1 MNDLPARPRFRRPT
15 VGSGSLAVLAA
26 LYFSLVSNSAFWAAF
41 RATEAGQSAG
51 AWALG
56 LGMAVAITALH
67 AGLLLAV
74 VNRWSRNV
82 VLPLVFLVTAAVAF
96 YMERYHVYID
106 RDMVA
111 NVLVTEP
118 KEARELITPDFLVA
132 LLVYGLLPSI
142 LVWWTRAPTRSLGRG
157 VALHLLGM
165 GVALLLALGAIGLVY
180 QPLSSLM
187 RNETSLR
194 HLITPGNWIV
204 SFARAVRSDHRKD
217 APRTPIATDARIVR
231 PDGARPRLLVV
242 MVGETA
248 RAANWGMNGYA
259 RQTTPRL
266 AALDGVNY
274 PDVEAC
280 GTNTEVSLPCMFSAQ
295 GLRNYDR
302 EAIRGSESLMHV
314 LHRLDIGTLWRDN
327 QTGCKGVCDGL
338 PFESFLDADVPGDC
352 EGGRCLDHVL
362 LHELDAAVARM
373 PGDAVVVL
381 HMLGNHGP
389 SYYARYPEAF
399 KRFTPACEVDELGDC
414 ERQAIVNAYDNALL
428 YTDTVVADTV
438 AWLAGHSA
446 ARDTALIYLSDHGES
461 LGEAGLYLH
470 GVPRMIAPEE
480 QLKVPMWLWLSPELR
495 EADGIDMACLRE
507 GAAAPRT
514 HDVLFSTVLGLMR
527 VETAA
532 RDPALDLL
540 SRCRLGPRA
549 VEPAQEPPIV
559 SDSE

>member
-1 MNDLPARPRFRRPT
+1 MNVLSPRPWFRRPT
-15 VGSGSLAVLAA
+15 VGSGTLAVLAA
-26 LYFSLVSNSAFWAAF
+26 LYFSLVSNTAFWAAF
-41 RATEAGQSAG
+41 RTTEAGQSAG
-51 AWALG
+51 AWTLG

-67 AGLLLAV
+67 AGLLLLV

-82 VLPLVFLVTAAVAF
+82 VLPLVFLVTAAAAF
-96 YMERYHVYID
+96 YMDRYHVYID

-118 KEARELITPDFLVA
+118 KEAQELITPDFLVA
-132 LLVYGLLPSI
+132 LLVYGLLPSL
-142 LVWWTRAPTRSLGRG
+142 LVWWSRAPDRSLGRG
-157 VALHLLGM
+157 VAMHLLGV
-165 GVALLLALGAIGLVY
+165 GVALLLALGAIGLAY

-204 SFARAVRSDHRKD
+204 SFARAVRGKHRED
-217 APRTPIATDARIVR
+217 LPRQPIATDAGLVR
-231 PDGARPRLLVV
+231 PEGARPRLVV
-242 MVGETA
+242 VVEGETV
-248 RAANWGMNGYA
+248 RAANWGLNGYE

-302 EAIRGSESLMHV
+302 DAIRGSESM
-314 LHRLDIGTLWRDN
+314 LHLLDRLGVATLWRDN
-327 QTGCKGVCDGL
+327 QTGCKGICDGL
-338 PFESFLDADVPGDC
+338 PFESYLHASVPAHCDGD
-352 EGGRCLDHVL
+352 RCFDSVL
-362 LHELDAAVARM
+362 LHDLDAAVARM

-414 ERQAIVNAYDNALL
+414 ERQAIVNAYDNAIL

-438 AWLAGHSA
+438 AWLEGQSA
-446 ARDTALIYLSDHGES
+446 TRDTALIYLSDHGES

-495 EADGIDMACLRE
+495 DADGIDMACLRKD
-507 GAAAPRT
+507 AAAPRT

-527 VETAA
+527 VETMA

-540 SRCRLGPRA
+540 DRCRFGARS
-549 VEPAQEPPIV
+549 VEPARRPQIV

>member
-1 MNDLPARPRFRRPT
+1 MNDRLSRPRFYRPT
-15 VGSGSLAVLAA
+15 VGSGPLVVLAA
-26 LYFSLVSNSAFWAAF
+26 LYFSVVSNTAFWAAF
-41 RATEAGQSAG
+41 RATEAGQSSD
-51 AWALG
+51 AWTLG
-56 LGMAVAITALH
+56 LGMGVAITALH
-67 AGLLLAV
+67 AALLLLV

-82 VLPLVFLVTAAVAF
+82 VLPLMFLVTAAASF
-96 YMERYHVYID
+96 YMDRYHVYID

-118 KEARELITPDFLVA
+118 KEAQELITPDFLVA
-132 LLVYGLLPSI
+132 LLVYGLLPSL
-142 LVWWTRAPTRSLGRG
+142 LVWWSRAPTRSVGRG
-157 VALHLLGM
+157 VAMHLLG
-165 GVALLLALGAIGLVY
+165 GAVALVLAFGSIGVVY

-204 SFARAVRSDHRKD
+204 ATVRAVQGKRRDDRPRD
-217 APRTPIATDARIVR
+217 AIAADARLVR
-231 PDGARPRLLVV
+231 PEGARPRLVV
-242 MVGETA
+242 VVVGETV
-248 RAANWGMNGYA
+248 RAANWGLNGYE

-295 GLRNYDR
+295 GLRDYDR
-302 EAIRGSESLMHV
+302 DAIRGSESM
-314 LHRLDIGTLWRDN
+314 LHLLDRLGVATLWRDN
-327 QTGCKGVCDGL
+327 QTGCKGICDGL
-338 PFESFLDADVPGDC
+338 PFESYLQATVPAHCDGD
-352 EGGRCLDHVL
+352 RCFDSVL
-362 LHELDAAVARM
+362 LHDLDAAVAAM

-414 ERQAIVNAYDNALL
+414 ERQAIVNAYDNAIL
-428 YTDTVVADTV
+428 YTDTVVADAV
-438 AWLAGHSA
+438 VWLEGQSTG
-446 ARDTALIYLSDHGES
+446 RDTALIYLSDHGES
-461 LGEAGLYLH
+461 LGESGLYLH
-470 GVPRMIAPEE
+470 GVPRMVAPDE
-480 QLKVPMWLWLSPELR
+480 QLKVPMWLWLSPALR
-495 EADGIDMACLRE
+495 DADGIDLACLRA

-532 RDPALDLL
+532 KEASLDLL
-540 SRCRLGPRA
+540 SPCRNA
-549 VEPAQEPPIV
+549 SETAPIGLKK
-559 SDSE
+559 